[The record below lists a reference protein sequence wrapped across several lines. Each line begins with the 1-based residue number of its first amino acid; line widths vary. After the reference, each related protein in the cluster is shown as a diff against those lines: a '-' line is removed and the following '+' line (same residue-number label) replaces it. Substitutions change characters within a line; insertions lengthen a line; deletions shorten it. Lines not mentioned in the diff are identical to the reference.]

1 MVEDSRIE
9 YKYGFTDS
17 IAKTVVAFSN
27 SGGGSVFLG
36 IDDSG
41 NVVGLDN
48 ADEIARRCVQM
59 IHDDVRPD
67 VTNTSMVDVI
77 RLEGK
82 NLVSIMVADGPR
94 KPYYLRSKGFRAEG
108 VYLRQG
114 PASVPV
120 TEEQF
125 NTIVRNVRSQTFES
139 VNSLIQNLTFTYAEN
154 VFQKAGLPFDD
165 VHKKQLGLM
174 DAAGFTNLGYLL
186 SDQCEFEIKAA
197 AFNDDGRSGFTDRQE
212 IRGSLLKQ
220 FDDAYSFIRRQ
231 MTVSSEI
238 VGIRRVDHEEYPEQA
253 VREILLNGIIHRDYN
268 SVGNTLI
275 SVYEDRLEIAS
286 PGTLV
291 EDIPESDLM
300 KGASFP
306 RNRRL
311 SEIFYRLGL
320 VEAYG
325 TGIPRVMRLY
335 ADSERKPVFD
345 ISRSMFRV
353 TLFSGGT
360 TDFDSIDEDDLFT
373 RVDFEK
379 RYNVSKSTA
388 TSIINQMMADNKIV
402 RLGSGKNTVYRYVRR
417 R

>member
-1 MVEDSRIE
+1 MVEDSRTE
-9 YKYGFTDS
+9 YKSGFTDS
-17 IAKTVVAFSN
+17 IAKAVVAFSN

-139 VNSLIQNLTFTYAEN
+139 VNSLIQNLTFTYADN

-220 FDDAYSFIRRQ
+220 FDDAYSFIRRH

-253 VREILLNGIIHRDYN
+253 VREILLNAIIHRDYN

-335 ADSERKPVFD
+335 ASSERKPVFD

-353 TLFSGGT
+353 TLFSCGT
-360 TDFDSIDEDDLFT
+360 TDFDSLDEDDLFT

>member
-1 MVEDSRIE
+1 MVEDSRTE
-9 YKYGFTDS
+9 YKSGFTDS
-17 IAKTVVAFSN
+17 IAKAVVAFSN

-125 NTIVRNVRSQTFES
+125 NTMVRNVRSQTFES
-139 VNSLIQNLTFTYAEN
+139 VNSLIQNLTFTYADN

-220 FDDAYSFIRRQ
+220 FDDAYSFIRRH

-335 ADSERKPVFD
+335 ASSERKPVFD

-353 TLFSGGT
+353 TLFSCGT
-360 TDFDSIDEDDLFT
+360 TDFDSLDEDDLFT

>member
-1 MVEDSRIE
+1 MVEDSRTE
-9 YKYGFTDS
+9 YKSGFTDS
-17 IAKTVVAFSN
+17 IAKAVVAFSN

-125 NTIVRNVRSQTFES
+125 NTMVRNVRSQTFES

-165 VHKKQLGLM
+165 VHKKQLGLI

-220 FDDAYSFIRRQ
+220 FDDAYSFIRRH

-335 ADSERKPVFD
+335 AASERKPVFD

>member
-1 MVEDSRIE
+1 MVEDSRTE
-9 YKYGFTDS
+9 YKSGFTDS
-17 IAKTVVAFSN
+17 IAKAVVAFSN

-125 NTIVRNVRSQTFES
+125 NTIVCNVRPQSFES

-220 FDDAYSFIRRQ
+220 FDDAYSFIRRH

-335 ADSERKPVFD
+335 AASERKPVFD

>member
-1 MVEDSRIE
+1 MAEDSRTE
-9 YKYGFTDS
+9 YKTEFTDS
-17 IAKTVVAFSN
+17 IAKAVVAFSN
-27 SGGGSVFLG
+27 SGGGSVFIG

-41 NVVGLDN
+41 NVVGLEDV
-48 ADEIARRCVQM
+48 DGIARRCVQM
-59 IHDDVRPD
+59 LRDDVRPD
-67 VTNTSMVDVI
+67 VSTTAMVDVI
-77 RLEGK
+77 RLQGK
-82 NLVSIMVADGPR
+82 DLVSIMVADGPK

-114 PASVPV
+114 PTSMPV

-125 NTIVRNVRSQTFES
+125 NTMVRSVRSQTYES
-139 VNSLIQNLTFTYAEN
+139 LTSLVQNLTFSYAEN

-165 VHKKQLGLM
+165 VHMKQLGLM

-186 SDQCEFEIKAA
+186 SDQCGFEIKAA
-197 AFNDDGRSGFTDRQE
+197 AFTDDGRSGFTDRQE
-212 IRGSLLKQ
+212 ITGSLLKQ
-220 FDDAYSFIRRQ
+220 FDEAYSFIRRH

-268 SVGNTLI
+268 SVGNSLI
-275 SVYEDRLEIAS
+275 SIYEDRLEIAS

-335 ADSERKPVFD
+335 AASERKPVFD

-353 TLFSGGT
+353 TLFSSGT
-360 TDFDSIDEDDLFT
+360 TEFNSVEEDDMFT
-373 RVDFEK
+373 RADFEK

-388 TSIINQMMADNKIV
+388 TALINQMILDQKIV

>member
-1 MVEDSRIE
+1 MVEDSRTE
-9 YKYGFTDS
+9 YKSGFTDS
-17 IAKTVVAFSN
+17 IAKAVVAFSN

-125 NTIVRNVRSQTFES
+125 NTMVRNVRSQTFES

-165 VHKKQLGLM
+165 VHKIQLGLM

-220 FDDAYSFIRRQ
+220 FDDAYSFIRRH

-286 PGTLV
+286 PGNLV

-335 ADSERKPVFD
+335 AASERKPVFD